1 MDLTEER
8 EADSEA
14 DAALIECAHAARTHA
29 FNWTAG
35 ELRQLYG
42 RSADSDYA
50 EKLARPPFDVL
61 SPYQVARVRAW
72 HLSQNH
78 SLATRLRLAA
88 EYAGTGDWEPA
99 PEAAT
104 LRAIAARVRG
114 GSDTTGHSRSRPDL
128 GTPRPR
134 SDTS

>member
-1 MDLTEER
+1 MMDLTEER
-8 EADSEA
+8 EADGEA
-14 DAALIECAHAARTHA
+14 DAALIDCAHAARSHA

-42 RSADSDYA
+42 RAADTDYA
-50 EKLARPPFDVL
+50 EKLAKPPFDVL

-72 HLSQNH
+72 YLSQSH
-78 SLATRLRLAA
+78 SLATKLRLAA

-104 LRAIAARVRG
+104 LRAIAVRVRDDDDD
-114 GSDTTGHSRSRPDL
+114 SMRPSP
-128 GTPRPR
+128 TR
-134 SDTS
+134 